1 MADNA
6 RHPPVGVTIDTM
18 LQRQPPTAIYLSL
31 SALGQAFAPTAGDLS
46 RFRRELE
53 KYLGIRACYL
63 AASARA
69 ALFLLLKCLSA
80 ARPDRSLVLLPAYTC
95 PALVKVILD
104 SGLRPCLIDI
114 SPDTFAFD
122 LDQLAIQ
129 LNEQVL
135 AVICVHPFGI
145 PQGIGEVVALA
156 HTVGAVVI
164 EDAAQAMGA
173 RWEGQPVGMM
183 GDFGLF
189 SLGPGKPLSV
199 AGGGILCTHDE
210 THAELLQRT
219 WDGLPT
225 TKAPDSLWALTRL
238 LLFWLA
244 THPRG
249 WLLVARTGLDQWGQH
264 PSSWSYTCRQ
274 LSPVQARIGRALLSR
289 LDTINSLR
297 RENGRQLTA
306 HLQTLDFV
314 HVPEAAAAA
323 EPIYLRLPV
332 LADTAERREQLY
344 HLLWNANIGVGRMYR
359 YALPEIFPQLGSPR
373 CRGAEQVARR
383 LLTLPTH
390 HYLTDKDIKRIA
402 GLFQSSN
409 LAQRM
414 P

>member
-1 MADNA
+1 
-6 RHPPVGVTIDTM
+6 M
-18 LQRQPPTAIYLSL
+18 LRRQPPAAVYLPL
-31 SALGQAFAPTAGDLS
+31 AALEKAFIPTAGDAAQ
-46 RFRRELE
+46 FRGELE
-53 KYLGIRACYL
+53 EYLGIRACYL

-69 ALFLLLKCLSA
+69 ALFLLLKSLSA
-80 ARPDRSLVLLPAYTC
+80 ARPARSLVLLPAYTC

-135 AVICVHPFGI
+135 ALIFVHPFGI
-145 PQGIGEVVALA
+145 PLELGELIALA
-156 HTVGAVVI
+156 HSVGAVVI

-173 RWEGQPVGMM
+173 RWEGKPVGAM

-210 THAELLQRT
+210 AHAELLQRA
-219 WDGLPT
+219 WEELPT
-225 TKAPDSLWALTRL
+225 TKAPTSLWALTRL

-249 WLLVARTGLDQWGQH
+249 WWLVASTGLNQWGQN
-264 PSSWSYTCRQ
+264 PSSWSYTSRQ
-274 LSPVQARIGRALLSR
+274 LTPLQARIGRALLSR
-289 LDTINSLR
+289 LDTINNLR
-297 RENGRQLTA
+297 RENGRQLAA

-314 HVPEAAAAA
+314 HVPEPAAAA

-344 HLLWNANIGVGRMYR
+344 DTLWNANIGVGRMYR
-359 YALPEIFPQLGSPR
+359 YTLPEIFPQLGSPR

-390 HYLTDKDIKRIA
+390 HHLTDKDIERIA

-409 LAQRM
+409 LAQGM